1 MMVRSCGN
9 RVLLVHCY
17 YGGAAPSGEDVT
29 VIKEI
34 DFFKELVG
42 ANNFK
47 HLYTNFRKNENYI
60 LSIPNFIRL
69 VFWSNIRLLHAV
81 ICFRPDTLI
90 IHNTFPFFSLCLINL
105 IAVRVNTYVYMHNH
119 RLYCANALLLRN
131 NKYCELCLEKRY
143 FFNGIWKRC
152 KGNSLLKSAIY
163 SLYGYSLRTI
173 GLRNIRKFVVFSGKH
188 KELILRSKLAQTDQ
202 ILVLPHFVKFDD
214 LSHSQSSSS
223 LSDGKIKKSRL
234 IWISLSAKL
243 F

>member
-1 MMVRSCGN
+1 
-9 RVLLVHCY
+9 
-17 YGGAAPSGEDVT
+17 
-29 VIKEI
+29 
-34 DFFKELVG
+34 
-42 ANNFK
+42 
-47 HLYTNFRKNENYI
+47 
-60 LSIPNFIRL
+60 
-69 VFWSNIRLLHAV
+69 
-81 ICFRPDTLI
+81 
-90 IHNTFPFFSLCLINL
+90 
-105 IAVRVNTYVYMHNH
+105 MHNH

-234 IWISLSAKL
+234 IFVGRLSIEKGLEPLLIGVAKNSSITIDVIGDGPL
-243 F
+243 RVIWKKNIQNLTV